1 MKKLLFKIQN
11 NTLIVKERIKLSSE
25 YKEILNTNVIS
36 CNELIF
42 SSDYLVQ
49 NQKIVSS
56 FLSELTNDYNIDTL
70 CIEKFDFAKIVLNL
84 IKGNKQIVN
93 LILKEENQLTFSLCE
108 MIAKTN
114 IKNVNCYN
122 LQPFMIEYLDK
133 YHILIESR
141 NEILYLSNF
150 MLQNNLSVFSSLFY
164 KMTLQIDLPMDN
176 QDIEDFNAF
185 CKINKYLKTIN
196 VSSVNKSDLEFIVN
210 TLRKNNKKN
219 VRIVIHDNISDEEV
233 INYLKYFN
241 KKKSKRYKI
250 YFKLEYSNEYINN
263 NIMKQA
269 NNSILKTCGYIIILI
284 ITFTFAYVFYDNY
297 SSMKKVE
304 KIQDKLSEVISINGS
319 DAILKD
325 VQNKTNNSKK
335 IINEDVA
342 GAYNVNPETVAW
354 IKVNNTNIDYPV
366 VQTNNNTYYLKHN
379 INFEEDKNG
388 WVFMDYR
395 SDVNVLSDNVILY
408 AHNRYYSGVMF
419 GTLQNAMRYNWYTN
433 PDNQIITLKT
443 LYETLHYQIFSIYKV
458 KTTTDYLKV
467 IFPDNETKM
476 DMFNLITKR
485 SIYDFKIDLNEN
497 DKILTLSTCADEYNK
512 YVVHAVLKNETN
524 N

>member
-1 MKKLLFKIQN
+1 
-11 NTLIVKERIKLSSE
+11 
-25 YKEILNTNVIS
+25 
-36 CNELIF
+36 
-42 SSDYLVQ
+42 
-49 NQKIVSS
+49 
-56 FLSELTNDYNIDTL
+56 
-70 CIEKFDFAKIVLNL
+70 
-84 IKGNKQIVN
+84 
-93 LILKEENQLTFSLCE
+93 
-108 MIAKTN
+108 
-114 IKNVNCYN
+114 
-122 LQPFMIEYLDK
+122 
-133 YHILIESR
+133 
-141 NEILYLSNF
+141 
-150 MLQNNLSVFSSLFY
+150 
-164 KMTLQIDLPMDN
+164 
-176 QDIEDFNAF
+176 
-185 CKINKYLKTIN
+185 
-196 VSSVNKSDLEFIVN
+196 
-210 TLRKNNKKN
+210 
-219 VRIVIHDNISDEEV
+219 
-233 INYLKYFN
+233 
-241 KKKSKRYKI
+241 
-250 YFKLEYSNEYINN
+250 
-263 NIMKQA
+263 MKQA

-319 DAILKD
+319 DAILED

-476 DMFNLITKR
+476 DMYNLITKR

-524 N
+524 NEVIQ